1 MISSMTGYGRAE
13 SIDEEKKVVVE
24 MKSLNH
30 RYLEVS
36 LRLPNLFLPLEM
48 EIKRKV
54 GEHFSRGRIDVS
66 IKMDQDNWTENG
78 AKYTLNLPLLKNY
91 QTLLEEMKRELNL
104 AEEISLGLLSRFKDV
119 FIPVET
125 VPDLQ
130 ACWAK
135 VEPIFHE
142 ALANLQTMRQKEGNI
157 LYRDL
162 MERIGLIRKSLEEIV
177 KRTPVL
183 LEEYHQRLVARVREL
198 TSGLVVDE
206 ARLAQEVAVMAERSD
221 ITEETV
227 RFHSHLEQFETMMN
241 SPEAVGRKIDF
252 LIQEMGRE
260 INTIGS
266 KSSDALIS
274 RQVIEIKSELAKLR
288 EQVQNIE

>member
-227 RFHSHLEQFETMMN
+227 RFHSHLEQFETMMDG
-241 SPEAVGRKIDF
+241 PEAVGRKIDF

>member
-91 QTLLEEMKRELNL
+91 QTLLEEMKRELHL
-104 AEEISLGLLSRFKDV
+104 AE
-119 FIPVET
+119 
-125 VPDLQ
+125 
-130 ACWAK
+130 
-135 VEPIFHE
+135 
-142 ALANLQTMRQKEGNI
+142 
-157 LYRDL
+157 
-162 MERIGLIRKSLEEIV
+162 
-177 KRTPVL
+177 
-183 LEEYHQRLVARVREL
+183 
-198 TSGLVVDE
+198 
-206 ARLAQEVAVMAERSD
+206 
-221 ITEETV
+221 
-227 RFHSHLEQFETMMN
+227 
-241 SPEAVGRKIDF
+241 
-252 LIQEMGRE
+252 
-260 INTIGS
+260 
-266 KSSDALIS
+266 
-274 RQVIEIKSELAKLR
+274 
-288 EQVQNIE
+288 